1 MLRRNPGEID
11 LSRAIAV
18 IAGDRIIQRQILNLL
33 QYCMLRIAVLWIF
46 ACSNLFVNYP
56 LIKHKGTV
64 VNHVLWLTPAIAM
77 FSDDMMR
84 NREQRRPGEHR
95 REPRNRLLK
104 RNFKSTIIR
113 RFDTQR
119 CNICFTRNNSCGIV
133 NVRLCQIAS
142 KRACRFRV
150 NRALPAE
157 DKILCRQ
164 RLTVGPLQTAT
175 QMENIA
181 LAAVQYLPAFSLSGL
196 HLAFTVHPY
205 QTFKQIQHNLRG
217 SILLHLLRVE
227 RTWVAMIVVTKDLLR
242 GERCVG
248 GNVSSVER
256 SRTYQADQP

>member
-1 MLRRNPGEID
+1 
-11 LSRAIAV
+11 
-18 IAGDRIIQRQILNLL
+18 
-33 QYCMLRIAVLWIF
+33 MLRIAVLWIF

-95 REPRNRLLK
+95 LEPRNRLLK